1 MHKIK
6 FDLKRNISDWFL
18 TLHFKFIEQL
28 EIRSEEVLNL
38 KKDLR
43 LNDETIQQKDIDIS
57 CLRGQV
63 IELQRLYPHI
73 PENVICD
80 KVEFQQTNFIED
92 DSDSDTLTNI
102 EHLSEEDILLE
113 DLGFDGEELQ
123 KAPNINSNKNL

>member
-1 MHKIK
+1 MI
-6 FDLKRNISDWFL
+6 
-18 TLHFKFIEQL
+18 FIAQL
-28 EIRSEEVLNL
+28 EIRSEEILNL

-80 KVEFQQTNFIED
+80 NVELQAANYTED
-92 DSDSDTLTNI
+92 ESDSDTLTNI
-102 EHLSEEDILLE
+102 EPLSEEDILLE
-113 DLGFDGEELQ
+113 DLGFDGEAIS
-123 KAPNINSNKNL
+123 KPPNLASNQNF

>member
-1 MHKIK
+1 M
-6 FDLKRNISDWFL
+6 
-18 TLHFKFIEQL
+18 
-28 EIRSEEVLNL
+28 NL

-80 KVEFQQTNFIED
+80 RVEFQQTNFIED

-123 KAPNINSNKNL
+123 KAPNISSNKTL

>member
-1 MHKIK
+1 M
-6 FDLKRNISDWFL
+6 
-18 TLHFKFIEQL
+18 
-28 EIRSEEVLNL
+28 

-57 CLRGQV
+57 CLHGQV

-80 KVEFQQTNFIED
+80 RVEFQQTNFIED

>member
-1 MHKIK
+1 M
-6 FDLKRNISDWFL
+6 
-18 TLHFKFIEQL
+18 
-28 EIRSEEVLNL
+28 NL

>member
-1 MHKIK
+1 M
-6 FDLKRNISDWFL
+6 
-18 TLHFKFIEQL
+18 
-28 EIRSEEVLNL
+28 NL
-38 KKDLR
+38 KKGLR

-80 KVEFQQTNFIED
+80 NVEIQQTNFVED

-113 DLGFDGEELQ
+113 DLGFDGEELE
-123 KAPNINSNKNL
+123 KPPNITSNKN